1 MIEFA
6 GLNAAEERLP
16 MLGRGL
22 QHNTV
27 RLNGIPDQDDP
38 VLLRYF
44 NALPGRA
51 EAGLAPGRLH
61 WPPGLE

>member
-1 MIEFA
+1 MIQFA
-6 GLNAAEERLP
+6 VLNAPEERLP

-22 QHNTV
+22 QNNTA
-27 RLNGIPDQDDP
+27 RLNGIPYQDDP

>member
-1 MIEFA
+1 MIQFA
-6 GLNAAEERLP
+6 GLNAPEERLP

-22 QHNTV
+22 EHNTV

-61 WPPGLE
+61 GPPGLE

>member
-1 MIEFA
+1 MIQFA
-6 GLNAAEERLP
+6 GLNATEERLP

-22 QHNTV
+22 QNHTV
-27 RLNGIPDQDDP
+27 RLNGIPYQDNA